1 MRLVLFVL
9 IPLLAAGCTFKPIVL
24 TESVPNPVNKQAVTT
39 AAIQVLQTKGY
50 TIALANEQTGTV
62 TTEWADAT
70 STMESLFS
78 QKTRK
83 RVMVSVSPDGRSI
96 NVQFSKQEKEGRD
109 WTNDNISKKE
119 TKLANELLQEIIQF
133 ASPNSSRSQSSP

>member
-9 IPLLAAGCTFKPIVL
+9 IPLLAAGCTFKPTLL
-24 TESVPNPVNKQAVTT
+24 TESVPKPVNKPAVTT
-39 AAIQVLQTKGY
+39 AAIQVLQTRGY
-50 TIALANEQTGTV
+50 TIALVNEATGTV

-70 STMESLFS
+70 STMESLFN

-96 NVQFSKQEKEGRD
+96 SVQFSKQEKERGD

-119 TKLANELLQEIIQF
+119 TKLAGKILQEIIQF
-133 ASPNSSRSQSSP
+133 ASSSSSTSQLSP

>member
-24 TESVPNPVNKQAVTT
+24 TESVPKPVNKQAVTT
-39 AAIQVLQTKGY
+39 AAIQVLQKRGY

-70 STMESLFS
+70 STMESIFC

-109 WTNDNISKKE
+109 WTNDNIGKKE
-119 TKLANELLQEIIQF
+119 TKLAGEILQEIIRL
-133 ASPNSSRSQSSP
+133 ASPNSSTSQLSP